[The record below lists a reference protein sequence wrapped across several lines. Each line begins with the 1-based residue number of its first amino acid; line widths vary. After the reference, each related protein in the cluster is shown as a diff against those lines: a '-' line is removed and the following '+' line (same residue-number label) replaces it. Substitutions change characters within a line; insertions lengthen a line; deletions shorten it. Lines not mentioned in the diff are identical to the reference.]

1 MLVEKIDE
9 LLNLFGLELTMVSN
23 LLGIA
28 IVVGSSLIKIPQ
40 LYTIYTKSSRGLSL
54 SAFSLETIAYFVNY
68 VYGYVHAY
76 PFTTYGEN
84 LTLTFQNI
92 IIVGFILKSK
102 IKTILFAIFTLSF
115 IFTPKEFVDITFTL
129 SIPLSLASKLPQI
142 FSNYRNKSTGSL
154 SPITTFAQFAGCCV
168 RVLTSIKNANGDI
181 PMTVSFAGAAAL
193 NGVLIL
199 QIITYSSKQ
208 QHSFSLPSHH
218 RAVSKEKRLD

>member
-1 MLVEKIDE
+1 MLVEKIEE
-9 LLNLFGLELTMVSN
+9 LLNLFGLELAMISN
-23 LLGIA
+23 LLGIG

-54 SAFSLETIAYFVNY
+54 SAFALETIAYFVNY

-102 IKTILFAIFTLSF
+102 FKTILFAIFTLSF

-142 FSNYRNKSTGSL
+142 FRSL

-199 QIITYSSKQ
+199 QIVTYSRK